1 MKLNYKFLI
10 YLFLGL
16 FIFFFLVVKIVDFS
30 LKRYTLHHNI
40 IDVPSLVGLSLSSV
54 EDTLEKY
61 NLEFIIIDSA
71 AYNPD
76 YARGSI
82 LSHAPKAGSEVK
94 PERKIYLT
102 INPLTVHYIPFP
114 NLKNKSLRQGINL
127 LENSAF
133 RIGNIY
139 YVDHFAKDVIRYSE
153 VVLDS
158 ILSNRVNFH
167 DTLPKFSVINLY
179 LGNGNIENVMV
190 PSLLGL
196 EFNMVKSKLNN
207 NSLNLGNSYLEDVN
221 NDTLMIVYQQDPLP
235 NKEVELGSFINVWA
249 KDTLIDIK

>member
-1 MKLNYKFLI
+1 MS
-10 YLFLGL
+10 
-16 FIFFFLVVKIVDFS
+16 D
-30 LKRYTLHHNI
+30 
-40 IDVPSLVGLSLSSV
+40 
-54 EDTLEKY
+54 
-61 NLEFIIIDSA
+61 
-71 AYNPD
+71 
-76 YARGSI
+76 
-82 LSHAPKAGSEVK
+82 
-94 PERKIYLT
+94 
-102 INPLTVHYIPFP
+102 
-114 NLKNKSLRQGINL
+114 
-127 LENSAF
+127 
-133 RIGNIY
+133 
-139 YVDHFAKDVIRYSE
+139 FAKDVIRYSE
-153 VVLDS
+153 VMLDS

-179 LGNGNIENVMV
+179 LGNGHIENVMV